1 MVNKNLKILPEKIIP
16 FLIFI
21 ILLIYSCTGKPSGNI
36 IVSDILP
43 KLEPDYT
50 NVTIP
55 PNIAPLNFIIK
66 EKGSAYFVKISS
78 ADRMEI
84 NISSGSGKILI
95 PEKSWKKMLKS
106 NAGNELKFEI
116 YSKDNQ
122 GKWMKYK
129 TVSNKIATETID
141 PYLYYRLLYPGYE
154 SWAELSINLRSL
166 ENFKAQS
173 LIENSAVDDN
183 CINCHSFNNGKTEDF
198 LFHMRG
204 SLGGTYFYSKD
215 GFKKINLKT
224 REMKNGAVYPRWHP
238 SGKFVAFSSNKII
251 QQFHAADNKK
261 VEVSDLES
269 SLVLY
274 DIDKNEM
281 MDIGLA
287 NKEKF
292 MNTFPEWSPD
302 GKFLYFCRAP
312 QIGKEFDYKQ
322 IKYNL
327 YRVAFN
333 IETRLFGEAELVF
346 DAASIKKSTSFPR
359 ISPNGKFLVFTL
371 FDYGTFSIW
380 HKEADLYS
388 IDLENFKSAKLSL
401 NSDFADSYHSWSSNG
416 KWLVFSSKRDD
427 GLTTRPYF
435 SYIHENGVSDKPFIL
450 PQKDPEFYQGFLKSF
465 NVPEFSTFKIDL
477 NPGEIRKLAKSPAK
491 NAKWYTNK

>member
-1 MVNKNLKILPEKIIP
+1 MVNKNLKTLPGKTIP
-16 FLIFI
+16 CLIFI
-21 ILLIYSCTGKPSGNI
+21 ILLIYSCSSKPSGEI
-36 IVSDILP
+36 ISSDILP

-66 EKGSAYFVKISS
+66 ESGSTYFVKISS
-78 ADRMEI
+78 ADRMVI
-84 NISSGSGKILI
+84 NVSSKSGKILI
-95 PEKSWKKMLKS
+95 PEKNWKKLLKS
-106 NAGNELKFEI
+106 NTGNELKFEI

-122 GKWMKYK
+122 GKWTKFK
-129 TVSNKIATETID
+129 TVSNKIASETID

-166 ENFKAQS
+166 ETFKSQS
-173 LIENSAVDDN
+173 LIENSAIDDN
-183 CINCHSFNNGKTEDF
+183 CVNCHSFNNGKTEDF

-224 REMKNGAVYPRWHP
+224 KEMKNGAVYPRWHP

-261 VEVSDLES
+261 IDVSDLES

-292 MNTFPEWSPD
+292 MDTFPEWSPD
-302 GKFLYFCRAP
+302 GKLLYFCRAP
-312 QIGKEFDYKQ
+312 QVGKEFDYQQ

-333 IETRLFGEAELVF
+333 IETRSFGEAELIF
-346 DAASIKKSTSFPR
+346 DAASINKSTSFPR

-371 FDYGTFSIW
+371 FDYGTFPIW

-388 IDLENFKSAKLSL
+388 IDLGNFKSEKLSL

-427 GLTTRPYF
+427 GLTARPYF
-435 SYIHENGVSDKPFIL
+435 SYINENGTSDKPFIL

-477 NPGEIRKLAKSPAK
+477 NPGDIRKLAKSPAK
-491 NAKWYTNK
+491 NAKWYTK